1 MNIIRTQR
9 YIKDLKRMGVSE
21 LEWSAL
27 EEAIA
32 INPEAGDLI
41 PGLEGL
47 RKIRFAMRNRGKR
60 GGGRAIYYLMMSD
73 EMVLMITAY
82 AKSER
87 EDLSPDQKKAIVAL
101 LREFKNG

>member
-21 LEWSAL
+21 FEWAAL

-32 INPEAGDLI
+32 ANPEAGDVI

-73 EMVLMITAY
+73 ETVLMITAY

-101 LREFKNG
+101 LREIKNG